1 MQILIEISKEA
12 YEKIQTK
19 SMLISA
25 SAIDEVV
32 DAVKHGTPLPK
43 CHGDLIDRDILKK
56 DDETTQ
62 WLSLNAVRTGKMIKY
77 FSELFIKKIDSAD
90 AIILADKEGD

>member
-1 MQILIEISKEA
+1 MHVVIEISKEA

-32 DAVKHGTPLPK
+32 DAVKHGK
-43 CHGDLIDRDILKK
+43 VI
-56 DDETTQ
+56 EEEE
-62 WLSLNAVRTGKMIKY
+62 
-77 FSELFIKKIDSAD
+77 SE
-90 AIILADKEGD
+90 

>member
-25 SAIDEVV
+25 SAIEEVI
-32 DAVKHGTPLPK
+32 DAVKHGEVYNETFK
-43 CHGDLIDRDILKK
+43 QSMVEEVTKDVIKNLIGGYGR
-56 DDETTQ
+56 
-62 WLSLNAVRTGKMIKY
+62 
-77 FSELFIKKIDSAD
+77 
-90 AIILADKEGD
+90 

>member
-1 MQILIEISKEA
+1 MQIVIEISKEA

-32 DAVKHGTPLPK
+32 DAVKHGK
-43 CHGDLIDRDILKK
+43 VI
-56 DDETTQ
+56 EEEE
-62 WLSLNAVRTGKMIKY
+62 
-77 FSELFIKKIDSAD
+77 SE
-90 AIILADKEGD
+90 